1 MGFIR
6 LTSIIMGE
14 RLLTGAWAPDQWVIA
29 RKKMLE
35 NSPPPFFKLGRK
47 ISVLQLFEVLKVF
60 LIHLSMVHP
69 YLSPKDFSHLRSD
82 IWKGICAM
90 IVWIVSIQTFWFC
103 RGFS

>member
-14 RLLTGAWAPDQWVIA
+14 RLLTGAWTPDQWVIA

-35 NSPPPFFKLGRK
+35 NPPPFFKLWRK

-60 LIHLSMVHP
+60 
-69 YLSPKDFSHLRSD
+69 
-82 IWKGICAM
+82 
-90 IVWIVSIQTFWFC
+90 
-103 RGFS
+103 

>member
-14 RLLTGAWAPDQWVIA
+14 KLLTGAWTPDQWVIA

-35 NSPPPFFKLGRK
+35 KPPLLFFKLGRK

-60 LIHLSMVHP
+60 
-69 YLSPKDFSHLRSD
+69 
-82 IWKGICAM
+82 
-90 IVWIVSIQTFWFC
+90 
-103 RGFS
+103 